1 MTGMNKEQTGRVGEI
16 VRIAKKTG
24 LLFDYQLLFL
34 KYVQIKDRNNVNDT
48 VSIVTEYDQYSLS
61 CNRKV

>member
-48 VSIVTEYDQYSLS
+48 VSIVTEYD
-61 CNRKV
+61 